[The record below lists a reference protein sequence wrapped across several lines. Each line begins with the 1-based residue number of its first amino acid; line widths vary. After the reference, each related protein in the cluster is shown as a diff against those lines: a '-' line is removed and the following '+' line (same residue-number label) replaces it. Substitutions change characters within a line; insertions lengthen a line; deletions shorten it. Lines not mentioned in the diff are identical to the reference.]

1 MSSKIIVIAGGA
13 SGIGKYSALELSKL
27 GHTII
32 VASRRENKLLEVVE
46 EIKQL
51 GGKAHH
57 IVCDIT
63 KEDSVQNLM
72 KQTVSLFGRIDIF
85 INAAGVAFYDL
96 SQLGPI
102 GSLSFDY
109 WRYVMSANFDGVFL
123 GCKYAI
129 NEAMEKQSEG
139 GLIINVA
146 STAAFAYHSNIGAYC
161 VSKHGCVDITKMF
174 AKEYAIKKIRVNA
187 IAPGCY
193 ESEMTGKIRELN
205 KEARDGLSQSTPM
218 KREATLQEVFS
229 SIRYLCSDD
238 ATYVTGAVI
247 AVDGGMSTHCI

>member
-1 MSSKIIVIAGGA
+1 MHVVIKIYEFNYNTRSYNHTQQFLEAVHLQSVIH
-13 SGIGKYSALELSKL
+13 KD
-27 GHTII
+27 
-32 VASRRENKLLEVVE
+32 SRRENKLLEAVE

-63 KEDSVQNLM
+63 KEEKL
-72 KQTVSLFGRIDIF
+72 I
-85 INAAGVAFYDL
+85 INAAGVGFYDL

-109 WRYVMSANFDGVFL
+109 WRYDMAANFGGVFL

-129 NEAMEKQSEG
+129 KEAMEKQSEG
-139 GLIINVA
+139 GLIINIA
-146 STAAFAYHSNIGAYC
+146 STAGFAYNSNIGPYC
-161 VSKHGCVDITKMF
+161 ISKHGNIDITKMF

-187 IAPGCY
+187 VAPGCY
-193 ESEMTGKIRELN
+193 ESEMTGKLRELN
-205 KEARDGLSQSTPM
+205 KEAREGLGQSTPM

-229 SIRYLCSDD
+229 SISYLCSED

-247 AVDGGMSTHCI
+247 TIDGKMSTHCI